1 MMEAINVKVDY
12 LKNPIG
18 LVNTSPRFYWNC
30 DGGVSQSA
38 YQIVCL
44 REEEVIWDSGKV
56 SSSSMTHISYEGK
69 ELKSRDSVE
78 FSIQLWNEND
88 EAGEKTYGHFEMG
101 LLHLDDFKARWITGD
116 YKSGRKERYPVD
128 YFKRTVKI
136 ASKVKKARI
145 YASALGLYDITIGDN
160 RIEDFIL
167 APGITDYRKRVQ
179 YQTYDVTSYF
189 TKIGEYDIKLRLA
202 DGWYRGSSAAYGVT
216 NVYGTTTAVI
226 MQLELTFEDGTKE
239 LVCTDT
245 DWQWSNDGSIRFA
258 DLKDGEHINA
268 NLTPSY
274 AGSAKLAKLKNPI
287 NLVGADNVYVKEHEH
302 FKATLIKETGNIKVF
317 DFGQNIAGY
326 FKFKIKGPKGGKI
339 RIFAAEILDANG
351 YPDITPMQETRP
363 AGGWN
368 TPSLLTKLMTGNV
381 KGNINPT
388 PRQEVIFECSGNWDS
403 YKTSFSIFGFR
414 YVQVEGTAEINIDS
428 FESIAVYSDLEE
440 IGEFICSDA
449 RVNRFV
455 ENTRWSM
462 KSNFLD
468 IPTDCPTRE
477 RLGWTGDAQVFFNT
491 GAYFM
496 DTSAFFKK
504 WLRDMS
510 DAQYDD
516 GLIPAVLPYE
526 GVEMMYKSTGSSV
539 GWADAIYLIPYR
551 YYKRFSDVQILKK
564 HWNMMKKYGDYLLSH
579 RGFKDK
585 KKAKNNPYNPYVYEK
600 GVHLGEW
607 LEPVE
612 FRDKVYGARA
622 LHPEECT
629 AYLYYAMKILS
640 EIANVLGEKAISEEY
655 QTAAAK
661 AKEAY
666 IALFMTDD
674 CMNTKRQAKLVRPI
688 ALGLLNDNPELLK
701 KAQDSLE
708 KAVVDFE
715 YRVGTGFLSTPFL
728 LKTLSDAGKTDT
740 AYKVLLNEKN
750 PGWLYEVLQDSTTV
764 WENWEGKDEK
774 GKGSFNHYSPGASC
788 EWLFNTVCGIRLAGE
803 RHFEIAPIPGGGLLE
818 AKAVYKSLYG
828 EIKSGWEKK
837 GDKYV
842 YTISIPSNCKALIKI
857 KGMDSINVNAGEY
870 KYEI

>member
-1 MMEAINVKVDY
+1 MKAINVKVDY
-12 LKNPIG
+12 LKKPLG

-30 DGGVSQSA
+30 EGGVLQSA
-38 YQIVCL
+38 YKIVCT
-44 REEEVIWDSGKV
+44 RDGEVIWNSGKV
-56 SSSSMTHISYEGK
+56 NSSSMTHIPYEGK
-69 ELKSRDSVE
+69 ELKSRDIVE
-78 FSIQLWNEND
+78 FSIQLWD
-88 EAGEKTYGHFEMG
+88 EKGEAEEPAFGNFEMG
-101 LLHLDDFKARWITGD
+101 LLHQEDFKAKWITGY
-116 YKSGRKERYPVD
+116 YKPGRKERYPVD
-128 YFKRTVKI
+128 YFKKTIVI
-136 ASKVKKARI
+136 SSKVKKARI
-145 YASALGLYDITIGDN
+145 YASALGLYDLTIGEN

-189 TKIGEYDIKLRLA
+189 TEIGEYDIKLRLA

-216 NVYGTTTAVI
+216 NVYGSTTAVI
-226 MQLELTFEDGTKE
+226 TQLELTFEDGTKE
-239 LVCTDT
+239 IVCTDS
-245 DWQWSNDGSIRFA
+245 DWKWSNDGPLTFA
-258 DLKDGEHINA
+258 DLKDGEHIKA

-274 AGSAKLAKLKNPI
+274 AGSAKLARLKNSV

-302 FKATLIKETGNIKVF
+302 FRATLIKEVGNVKVF

-326 FKFKIKGPKGGKI
+326 FQFKIKGAKGDTV
-339 RIFAAEILDANG
+339 RMFAAEVLGANG
-351 YPDITPMQETRP
+351 YADITPMQETRP
-363 AGGWN
+363 AAGW
-368 TPSLLTKLMTGNV
+368 TTLSLLTKLMTNKV
-381 KGNINPT
+381 KGDINPT

-414 YVQVEGTAEINIDS
+414 YVQVEGAAEIDIDS
-428 FESIAVYSDLEE
+428 FESIAVYSDLEQ
-440 IGEFICSDA
+440 IGDFSCSDE

-455 ENTRWSM
+455 DNTRWSM
-462 KSNFLD
+462 KGNFLD

-496 DTSAFFKK
+496 DTAAFFRK
-504 WLRDMS
+504 WLIDME

-539 GWADAIYLIPYR
+539 GWADAVYLIPYR
-551 YYKRFSDVQILKK
+551 YYKRFSDVEILKK
-564 HWNMMKKYGDYLLSH
+564 HWKMMKKYGDYLLNH

-585 KKAKNNPYNPYVYEK
+585 KKVKSNPYNDYVYDK
-600 GVHLGEW
+600 GIHLGEW

-612 FRDKVYGARA
+612 FRDKVYGTKGC
-622 LHPEECT
+622 HTEECT
-629 AYLYYAMKILS
+629 AYLYYAMNTLS
-640 EIANVLGEKAISEEY
+640 EIAGTLGEDAISKKY
-655 QTAAAK
+655 KDAAEK
-661 AKEAY
+661 AREAY

-674 CMNTKRQAKLVRPI
+674 CLNTKRQAKFVRPI
-688 ALGLLNDNPELLK
+688 ALGILNDDCELLK

-708 KAVVDFE
+708 KAVMDFE

-728 LKTLSDAGKTDT
+728 LNALSEAGKVDV

-764 WENWEGKDEK
+764 WEYWEGRDEN

-788 EWLFNTVCGIRLAGE
+788 EWLFNTVCGIRPDGE
-803 RHFEIAPIPGGGLLE
+803 RHFEIAPVPGGGLTE
-818 AKAVYKSLYG
+818 AQADYKSLFG
-828 EIKSGWEKK
+828 KIKSGWKK
-837 GDKYV
+837 KDDKYV
-842 YTISIPSNCKALIKI
+842 YTISIPVNCTAVIKLI
-857 KGMDSINVNAGEY
+857 GLDPINVNAGEY